1 MLRVQDC
8 SMLLMS
14 ITGRVNKKI
23 GFCRDRFKY
32 VGLGFN
38 VEPVFNHKE
47 HKGCTKNHGEKVVN
61 II

>member
-1 MLRVQDC
+1 
-8 SMLLMS
+8 MLLRS

-61 II
+61 IN